1 MKVFRGLLAAS
12 SGAAAAEMAL
22 VTPILLMLMFGSAE
36 VGNYFVNQHSLV
48 KAVRDGARFAG
59 RLSLAN
65 YATCSGSLPPGDVT
79 GDQVRKIVIN
89 GYYSDTDGIT
99 PNIQNG
105 DITITWNCAAKA
117 GTVDMKGIYKTRAA
131 ICGGGVPGCAQWVTV
146 SASVDYRP
154 ILSSLGFSGL
164 NINLNA
170 AQQAAIMGI

>member
-1 MKVFRGLLAAS
+1 MKVLRGLLAAS

-65 YATCSGSLPPGDVT
+65 YGTCSGTLTDGTPAADATKNV
-79 GDQVRKIVIN
+79 VMN
-89 GYYSDTDGIT
+89 GYYSGSDGIT
-99 PNIQNG
+99 PNIKTT

-146 SASVDYRP
+146 SASVRYQP

-164 NINLNA
+164 SIRLNA